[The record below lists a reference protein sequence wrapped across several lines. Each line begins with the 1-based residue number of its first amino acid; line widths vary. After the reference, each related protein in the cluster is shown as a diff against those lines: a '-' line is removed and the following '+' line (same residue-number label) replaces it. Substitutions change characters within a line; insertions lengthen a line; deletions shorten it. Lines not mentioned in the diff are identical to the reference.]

1 MNEVQN
7 EQSFLKEQANK
18 VNLESPLYLSSEQN
32 RKYVKGNL
40 IAGMITFFLL
50 GASLLETTSKNIL
63 EFKFLNGLFCAF
75 TGLLIHL
82 IYIKLKK
89 REWTT
94 TDLINTYKRNFILA
108 LIVIFISFFSN
119 IPRINLDSFHV
130 MAWLNLLVLSTIFTM
145 YIKNKKLAHYAF
157 AIYSLV
163 PIASEF
169 LFHGNGNTIFC
180 AFGFYV
186 AAQSTLISGLL
197 CQSSDST

>member
-1 MNEVQN
+1 MKEVQN
-7 EQSFLKEQANK
+7 EQSLLKEQAHK

-32 RKYVKGNL
+32 RKYIKGNL
-40 IAGMITFFLL
+40 IVGMITFFLL
-50 GASLLETTSKNIL
+50 GAGLLETTSKNIL
-63 EFKFLNGLFCAF
+63 EFKFVNGLVCAF

-108 LIVIFISFFSN
+108 LVVICISFFSN

-130 MAWLNLLVLSTIFTM
+130 MAWLNLFVLSTIFTM
-145 YIKNKKLAHYAF
+145 YLKNKKLANYAF
-157 AIYSLV
+157 ATYSLV

-169 LFHGNGNTIFC
+169 LFRSNGNTIFC

-186 AAQSTLISGLL
+186 AAQSILINAEIN
-197 CQSSDST
+197 T